1 MCCTNLL
8 TRMFCCPIGCVLN
21 FLFLDG
27 GKGIII
33 FFKMQTNFIVFFILW
48 KNKVSNIEIYN
59 RWRNYIKPN
68 EQNKVCFG
76 IAMARK
82 VS

>member
-1 MCCTNLL
+1 MRCANLL
-8 TRMFCCPIGCVLN
+8 TRIFCCPIGCVLN

-33 FFKMQTNFIVFFILW
+33 FIKMQTNFIVFFILW

-59 RWRNYIKPN
+59 RWRNYIKLN
-68 EQNKVCFG
+68 EQN
-76 IAMARK
+76 
-82 VS
+82 

>member
-1 MCCTNLL
+1 
-8 TRMFCCPIGCVLN
+8 MFCCPIGCVLN

-33 FFKMQTNFIVFFILW
+33 LFKMQTNFIVFFILW

-59 RWRNYIKPN
+59 RWRNYIKLN
-68 EQNKVCFG
+68 EQN
-76 IAMARK
+76 
-82 VS
+82 

>member
-33 FFKMQTNFIVFFILW
+33 FIKMQTNFIVFFILW
-48 KNKVSNIEIYN
+48 KNKVSNIEIYK
-59 RWRNYIKPN
+59 RWRNYIKLN
-68 EQNKVCFG
+68 EQN
-76 IAMARK
+76 
-82 VS
+82 

>member
-1 MCCTNLL
+1 MLHKLTNKNVLLSNRMC
-8 TRMFCCPIGCVLN
+8 FN

-33 FFKMQTNFIVFFILW
+33 FIKMQTNFIVFFILW

-59 RWRNYIKPN
+59 RWRSYIKLN

-76 IAMARK
+76 IAKARK

>member
-8 TRMFCCPIGCVLN
+8 TRMFCCPIGRVLN

-33 FFKMQTNFIVFFILW
+33 FIKMQTNFIVFFILW
-48 KNKVSNIEIYN
+48 KNKVSNIEIYK
-59 RWRNYIKPN
+59 RWRNYIKLN
-68 EQNKVCFG
+68 EQN
-76 IAMARK
+76 
-82 VS
+82 

>member
-1 MCCTNLL
+1 MFCTNLL
-8 TRMFCCPIGCVLN
+8 TRMFCCPKGCVLN

-48 KNKVSNIEIYN
+48 KNKVSDIEIYN
-59 RWRNYIKPN
+59 RWRNYIKLN
-68 EQNKVCFG
+68 EQN
-76 IAMARK
+76 
-82 VS
+82 

>member
-1 MCCTNLL
+1 MCCANLL
-8 TRMFCCPIGCVLN
+8 TRMFYCPIGCVLN

-33 FFKMQTNFIVFFILW
+33 FIKMQTNFIIFFILW

-59 RWRNYIKPN
+59 RWRYYIKLN
-68 EQNKVCFG
+68 EQN
-76 IAMARK
+76 
-82 VS
+82 

>member
-1 MCCTNLL
+1 MFCTNLL

-33 FFKMQTNFIVFFILW
+33 FIKMQTNFIVFFILW
-48 KNKVSNIEIYN
+48 KNKVSNVEIYN
-59 RWRNYIKPN
+59 RWRNYIKLN
-68 EQNKVCFG
+68 EQN
-76 IAMARK
+76 
-82 VS
+82 

>member
-1 MCCTNLL
+1 MCCANLL
-8 TRMFCCPIGCVLN
+8 TRMFCCPIECVLN

-33 FFKMQTNFIVFFILW
+33 FFKMQTNFIIFFILW

-59 RWRNYIKPN
+59 RWRNYIKLN
-68 EQNKVCFG
+68 EQN
-76 IAMARK
+76 
-82 VS
+82 

>member
-1 MCCTNLL
+1 
-8 TRMFCCPIGCVLN
+8 
-21 FLFLDG
+21 
-27 GKGIII
+27 
-33 FFKMQTNFIVFFILW
+33 MQTNFIVFFILW

-59 RWRNYIKPN
+59 RWRSYIKLN

-76 IAMARK
+76 IAKARK

>member
-27 GKGIII
+27 DKGIII
-33 FFKMQTNFIVFFILW
+33 FIKMQTNFIVFFILW

-59 RWRNYIKPN
+59 LWRNYIKLN
-68 EQNKVCFG
+68 EQN
-76 IAMARK
+76 
-82 VS
+82 